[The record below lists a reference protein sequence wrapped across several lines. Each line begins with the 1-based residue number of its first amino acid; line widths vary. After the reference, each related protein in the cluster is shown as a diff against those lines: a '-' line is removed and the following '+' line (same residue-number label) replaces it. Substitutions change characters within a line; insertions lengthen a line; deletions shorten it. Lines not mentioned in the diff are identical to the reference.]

1 MKLRDSL
8 MSEHSKANTIKI
20 INWVGSFEKRL
31 ASLFAF
37 FFGNDTLLSQRA
49 AWPLSYVAV
58 ANPGITQ
65 PYLPRLISNLRKPGL
80 HDAVKRSSLTI
91 FQELEIP
98 VRYHGELMTRCFDYL
113 LSPTEKPA
121 IKALSHSVLQK
132 LSMIYPE
139 IPHEIK
145 TIIRERWDIES
156 KAFQSRARHFLKVVL
171 KES

>member
-8 MSEHSKANTIKI
+8 MAEQSKANKTRI
-20 INWVGSFEKRL
+20 INWVGSSEKRL

-37 FFGNDTLLSQRA
+37 FFGNDPLLSQRA

-58 ANPGITQ
+58 SNPAITR
-65 PYLPRLISNLRKPGL
+65 PYLPRMVRNLRKQGL

-91 FQELEIP
+91 IQELEIP
-98 VRYHGELMTRCFDYL
+98 IRYHGELMTRCFDYL

-121 IKALSHSVLQK
+121 IKAFSLSVLQK

-139 IPHEIK
+139 IRQEIK
-145 TIIRERWDIES
+145 TIIRDRWDLES

-171 KES
+171 KET